1 MTNFQEPEIL
11 KKSNSIFQ
19 LLVAFLIAFLSFA
32 LTKQSKI
39 LSFKSFKTSYREKLM
54 EQISFRIRSRAI
66 MTAKANVE
74 FRLTSSERLAY

>member
-1 MTNFQEPEIL
+1 MTYFQEPEIL

-32 LTKQSKI
+32 LIKQLKI
-39 LSFKSFKTSYREKLM
+39 LSSKSFKTSYREKLM

-74 FRLTSSERLAY
+74 FRLTSY

>member
-32 LTKQSKI
+32 LIKQLKI
-39 LSFKSFKTSYREKLM
+39 LSSKSFKTSYREKLM